1 MRPAKALNE
10 KDIKKMIM
18 EKYGVEEKDV
28 QRMKYSYVVL
38 LGKEEGDNED
48 KLETEAA
55 E

>member
-1 MRPAKALNE
+1 MRLAKALNE

-38 LGKEEGDNED
+38 LGKEEEEED
-48 KLETEAA
+48 EDAVE
-55 E
+55 

>member
-38 LGKEEGDNED
+38 LGEEEEED
-48 KLETEAA
+48 EDVVE
-55 E
+55 